1 MPEFKSGR
9 ADMATRQLQ
18 YARALRAP
26 YIAIRA
32 ELRRGIVD
40 RGIFDGVVGA
50 QPDAPSSATSEQ
62 LAPSFDADDLTPDE
76 FRFDDPAGADER
88 FMNWLRRQQT
98 RGVLG
103 TITRGD
109 NIYIRRAL
117 SDGDRF
123 ALARLRENN
132 ISVQGNALPAEAFR
146 IRTAGSQAAY
156 AAMEFNR
163 PLPASTVKLL
173 FDRNFDQLED
183 ITTDTA
189 GQINRVLSEGLISG
203 QNPRDIAEDLADRI
217 DAVGYHRS
225 TLLARHEILYAHNE
239 SSLARYGQQ
248 GVEKVDVLT
257 SDPCEQCAAYAAGA
271 PYPVAEARG
280 GLPQHPRCVC
290 CYSPVVPS

>member
-1 MPEFKSGR
+1 MPKFKGGP
-9 ADMATRQLQ
+9 ADMATRQLE

-50 QPDAPSSATSEQ
+50 QSDGPSGAVSEQ
-62 LAPSFDADDLTPDE
+62 LAPSFDPDDLTPDD

-88 FMNWLRRQQT
+88 FMDWLRRQQT
-98 RGVLG
+98 RGVLE
-103 TITRGD
+103 TISRGD

-173 FDRNFDQLED
+173 FDRNFDQLEK

-189 GQINRVLSEGLISG
+189 GQINRVLSEGLIAG
-203 QNPRDIAEDLADRI
+203 QNPRDIAADIADRI
-217 DAVGYHRS
+217 DAVSYDRA
-225 TLLARHEILYAHNE
+225 TTMARHEILYAHNE
-239 SSLARYGQQ
+239 SAKARYRQQ
-248 GVEKVDVLT
+248 GVARVKVLGTSPCDICDPYVGNEYLLT
-257 SDPCEQCAAYAAGA
+257 DLPEGGPPFHPNCVGSIA
-271 PYPVAEARG
+271 PALGR
-280 GLPQHPRCVC
+280 
-290 CYSPVVPS
+290 